1 MPDLLFAVAIGLVGS
16 VVAGPAVVYG
26 LQLLPQEWRRTAEW
40 LLVAAAI
47 VTAVAADLSSEGP
60 VSGVVVY
67 VIAIL
72 PGLLTYLA
80 FRTLVASTFVSLA
93 PFYFVIGELTRN
105 RTTYVPEIGLDR
117 VVPVE
122 PAWMLVYAS
131 LYIFVIVLPV
141 LVVRQRE
148 LFRRGLQGYLTVM
161 LMAYAGFFLYPTA
174 APRPDE
180 VHGEGFSAWSL
191 RLAYDLDPPYN
202 CFPSLHV
209 AYSFVAAL
217 TCWRVHRGVG
227 IAAAVWAA
235 LIGVSTLYT
244 KQHYVVDVIVGAL
257 SACVPDL
264 LFLRKY
270 PHEAVPEIDRRR
282 APSRALIAVAIYGVM
297 VGCFWVA
304 YWLQMGQ

>member
-131 LYIFVIVLPV
+131 L
-141 LVVRQRE
+141 
-148 LFRRGLQGYLTVM
+148 
-161 LMAYAGFFLYPTA
+161 
-174 APRPDE
+174 
-180 VHGEGFSAWSL
+180 
-191 RLAYDLDPPYN
+191 
-202 CFPSLHV
+202 
-209 AYSFVAAL
+209 
-217 TCWRVHRGVG
+217 
-227 IAAAVWAA
+227 
-235 LIGVSTLYT
+235 
-244 KQHYVVDVIVGAL
+244 
-257 SACVPDL
+257 
-264 LFLRKY
+264 
-270 PHEAVPEIDRRR
+270 
-282 APSRALIAVAIYGVM
+282 
-297 VGCFWVA
+297 
-304 YWLQMGQ
+304 